1 MLPPVHKFD
10 EVVEKAR
17 NTLKDSEIPAN
28 FWNRAKHQSH
38 PQYNDMI
45 KEDLSQMFKGFENLS
60 KSEKELVKA
69 RFYKVIKERKT
80 WLETLTSE
88 NTLIILK

>member
-1 MLPPVHKFD
+1 M
-10 EVVEKAR
+10 
-17 NTLKDSEIPAN
+17 
-28 FWNRAKHQSH
+28 
-38 PQYNDMI
+38 
-45 KEDLSQMFKGFENLS
+45 S

-80 WLETLTSE
+80 WLETLTAE